1 MQKSGFFSKTPSS
14 ILLKLHQRG
23 SFGSI
28 IHQKKNRIGPPS
40 KIFQRDNFSK
50 FGPPHVPTGRN
61 CRGCLKL
68 PWKAPNYPKTPPTGM
83 KHNYESF
90 GATLGPFGYLI
101 LGFGPQN
108 GSKANIIVFWAPF
121 GLVSGLTG
129 IQNTSTQCAWVG
141 RINIMCLGPLR
152 DLFGTPGAPKRAH
165 FGPKGPFWG
174 LRGP

>member
-28 IHQKKNRIGPPS
+28 IHQKKTGTYPHQ
-40 KIFQRDNFSK
+40 KIFSVTIFPNLD
-50 FGPPHVPTGRN
+50 PPHVPTGRN

-101 LGFGPQN
+101 LGPFWPKKALLGAPEVLRQPRGARFGPN
-108 GSKANIIVFWAPF
+108 CHW
-121 GLVSGLTG
+121 LVQL
-129 IQNTSTQCAWVG
+129 G
-141 RINIMCLGPLR
+141 RPHQYNVLGPL
-152 DLFGTPGAPKRAH
+152 K
-165 FGPKGPFWG
+165 GPLQHSWGPQKGPFWPQKALLG
-174 LRGP
+174 ALEVL